1 MATLRLLTTPDNA
14 DGSHRIGSPGGYELW
29 HFYAEDPSRRLRIAA
44 AFYDGFNLHPVY
56 ARRYEAYRRKPTR
69 NAPPTPSQYACLQVS
84 VFENE
89 KRLASST
96 IYFAAGSFLAE
107 DGPVLTLG
115 SNRAIFRGD
124 EITLAL
130 SDPQQATSI
139 DLIFQSALTTTTPPE
154 KSFPPDTINIAEHQ
168 WVPARPLCGVQGRVR
183 RGGRTIPV
191 SGLGQHNHY
200 YGTGPVL
207 AVARRWI
214 RGCVLFPRAAE
225 MFQAAD
231 GHSIAITAGES
242 GIQAIENPPI
252 IAEWKKP
259 MFGGPT
265 YPLTMNFG
273 DRLILRNPRIAR
285 SMGAQ
290 LQMIYD
296 AYVEG
301 EQTTAWVEID
311 CR

>member
-1 MATLRLLTTPDNA
+1 
-14 DGSHRIGSPGGYELW
+14 
-29 HFYAEDPSRRLRIAA
+29 
-44 AFYDGFNLHPVY
+44 
-56 ARRYEAYRRKPTR
+56 
-69 NAPPTPSQYACLQVS
+69 
-84 VFENE
+84 
-89 KRLASST
+89 
-96 IYFAAGSFLAE
+96 
-107 DGPVLTLG
+107 
-115 SNRAIFRGD
+115 
-124 EITLAL
+124 
-130 SDPQQATSI
+130 
-139 DLIFQSALTTTTPPE
+139 
-154 KSFPPDTINIAEHQ
+154 
-168 WVPARPLCGVQGRVR
+168 
-183 RGGRTIPV
+183 
-191 SGLGQHNHY
+191 
-200 YGTGPVL
+200 
-207 AVARRWI
+207 
-214 RGCVLFPRAAE
+214 